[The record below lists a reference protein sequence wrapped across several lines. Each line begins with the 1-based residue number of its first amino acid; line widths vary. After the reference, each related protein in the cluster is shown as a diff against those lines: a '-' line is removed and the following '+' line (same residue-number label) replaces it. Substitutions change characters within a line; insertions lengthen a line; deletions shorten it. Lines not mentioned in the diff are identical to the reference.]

1 MRSLM
6 RLPAPVHIV
15 VLAIALPA
23 TSAAQPRYDQLRVI
37 APAAPGGGWDQTAR
51 AMQQALQREGI
62 ARLAPVENVPGA
74 AGTIGLAHFMG
85 AERGSTEVVMVS
97 GLIMLGGIVTNRS
110 PVTLADVVPI
120 ARLTGEYEV
129 IAVPTAS
136 PLRSLQDLLS
146 AFKARPESISWGG
159 GSAGGSD
166 QILAG
171 LVADAV
177 GVDPRRIN
185 YIAFA
190 GGGESLSAILGG
202 QVSVGINGLAEF
214 APQLEAGTLRALAIS
229 SAERLPGLAVPTLR
243 EGGVDVEF
251 ENWRSVVAPPGISPM
266 ARRRLEETI
275 ELMARSA
282 TWHELLDRFRWLDR
296 YLAGENFARFVSEEE
311 VRVRDIL
318 KKLGTGGDEGRALV
332 SVGLYPWFVL
342 SGLVVCGLGA
352 GASIFLARPSSPSRT
367 DATAGRGGGSLALI
381 ALGAVLYLGLA
392 EPAGFVVAS
401 AGLFWLTARAFDDRR
416 PWRDLLFAIGLS
428 VSAYLLFARVLQ
440 LSLPAGILAGWL

>member
-6 RLPAPVHIV
+6 RLPARAIV
-15 VLAIALPA
+15 VLAIVLPA

-62 ARLAPVENVPGA
+62 ARLAPVENIPGA
-74 AGTIGLAHFMG
+74 AGTIGLARFMG
-85 AERGSTEVVMVS
+85 AERGSSDAVMVS

-120 ARLTGEYEV
+120 ARLTGEYKV
-129 IAVPTAS
+129 IAVPAAS
-136 PLRSLQDLLS
+136 PLRSLQDLLT

-229 SAERLPGLAVPTLR
+229 SADRLPGLDVPTLR
-243 EGGVDVEF
+243 EQGVAVDF
-251 ENWRSVVAPPGISPM
+251 ENWRSVVAPTGHLAVGPATARGGHRGHGALRVVARVARSLSVAGPVPGGRRLCAVCERGGSPGSRHPEK
-266 ARRRLEETI
+266 ARDRRRRRGNAGLGRPVP
-275 ELMARSA
+275 LVRAR
-282 TWHELLDRFRWLDR
+282 
-296 YLAGENFARFVSEEE
+296 GVGG
-311 VRVRDIL
+311 VRVRR
-318 KKLGTGGDEGRALV
+318 GREYSPSTTGREPHGRNRRTRCRLACAHRARCRPLSWPGRTGRVRRGVDRAL
-332 SVGLYPWFVL
+332 
-342 SGLVVCGLGA
+342 
-352 GASIFLARPSSPSRT
+352 LAH
-367 DATAGRGGGSLALI
+367 G
-381 ALGAVLYLGLA
+381 
-392 EPAGFVVAS
+392 
-401 AGLFWLTARAFDDRR
+401 
-416 PWRDLLFAIGLS
+416 
-428 VSAYLLFARVLQ
+428 ARV
-440 LSLPAGILAGWL
+440 